1 MLLRMTEVMRTFWQL
16 VDAADWAGLRGLLAD
31 DFRARFAHTGEEF
44 DADGF
49 VRFNADYP
57 GRWRAEVVE
66 LVREG
71 DHEVTR
77 TRVFDDSSTHWVAS
91 FGESR
96 SGRLVSLTEVW
107 ADAASTPPEGT
118 RPSP

>member
-1 MLLRMTEVMRTFWQL
+1 MTEVMRTFWQL
-16 VDAADWAGLRGLLAD
+16 IDAADWVGLRALLDD

-66 LVREG
+66 LVRDG
-71 DHEVTR
+71 DREVTR
-77 TRVFDDSSTHWVAS
+77 TRVFDDSEEHWVAS

-96 SGRLVSLTEVW
+96 DGRLVALVEVW
-107 ADAASTPPEGT
+107 ADGTSTPPEGS
-118 RPSP
+118 RASS